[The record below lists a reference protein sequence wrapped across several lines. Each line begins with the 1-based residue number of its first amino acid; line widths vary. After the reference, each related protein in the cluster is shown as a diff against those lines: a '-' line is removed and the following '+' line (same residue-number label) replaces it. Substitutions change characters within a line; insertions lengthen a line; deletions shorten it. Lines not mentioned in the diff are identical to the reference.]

1 MTKTTRVFLAGIV
14 ACAALMGCSDG
25 ADKAQPVTP
34 VAAPSADAGQAKP
47 AEKAEKA
54 AEKKEEV
61 RTGPVATVN
70 GVKITRETY
79 NGELDSL
86 KKRFSMFGGNLPEA
100 QMAKFKQRIIE
111 RLVEEELIRQKLDTE
126 KVEIPEAAIQKE
138 LDDYKGRVPGGAERF
153 EEFLKKTGK
162 TIDDLKVDIKKRL
175 ALKTFLNKDKA
186 LEVTDEACQKYFDEN
201 KKRFATKE
209 RCKAA
214 HILVKTGKD
223 DDKAKNDEVKKKIDA
238 IYKEANKKGTDFAA
252 LAKAKSEGPSAPRG
266 GDLGW
271 FTRGRMVKEFE
282 TAAFSMKPGDVSK
295 PIKTKFGW
303 HVLKLYEREEA
314 GEKKFP
320 EVKEDIVKRL
330 EARKFREARTKF
342 LKDLRDNGKVE
353 VLEKIVIPPP
363 SPASRPAGIPG
374 KPQPMKINPTKLK
387 PTKVTPTKVTPTK
400 VTPKAPAK

>member
-1 MTKTTRVFLAGIV
+1 MSTITRVLLAGML
-14 ACAALMGCSDG
+14 ACAALAGCD
-25 ADKAQPVTP
+25 DTQKAAP
-34 VAAPSADAGQAKP
+34 VAPKDTPAADAGPATP

-54 AEKKEEV
+54 PEKKEEV
-61 RTGPVATVN
+61 QTGPVATVN

-100 QMAKFKQRIIE
+100 QMAKFKQRIID
-111 RLVEEELIRQKLDTE
+111 RLVEEELIKQKLDTE
-126 KVEIPEAAIQKE
+126 KVEVPEAAIQKE
-138 LDDYKGRVPGGAERF
+138 LDEYKGRVPGGADRF

-175 ALKTFLNKDKA
+175 ALKTFLNKEKA
-186 LEVTDEACQKYFDEN
+186 LDVTDEECQKYFDEN

-214 HILVKTGKD
+214 HILIKTGKD
-223 DDKAKNDEVKKKIDA
+223 DDKAKTDEAKKKIDE

-252 LAKAKSEGPSAPRG
+252 LAKTKSEGPSAPRG

-282 TAAFSMKPGDVSK
+282 TAAFSMKPGEVSK
-295 PIKTKFGW
+295 PIQTKFGW

-314 GEKKFP
+314 GEKKFD

-342 LKDLRDNGKVE
+342 LKDLRDNGKVD
-353 VLEKIVIPPP
+353 VHEKIVIPPP
-363 SPASRPAGIPG
+363 SPASRPGGLKLPG
-374 KPQPMKINPTKLK
+374 KQPIKLPTKVS
-387 PTKVTPTKVTPTK
+387 PTKVTPK
-400 VTPKAPAK
+400 VTPKAPAPTK

>member
-1 MTKTTRVFLAGIV
+1 MSIITRVLLAGMF
-14 ACAALMGCSDG
+14 ACAALAGCSETK
-25 ADKAQPVTP
+25 KAEP
-34 VAAPSADAGQAKP
+34 VAPKDTPAADAGPATP

-54 AEKKEEV
+54 PEKKEEV
-61 RTGPVATVN
+61 QTGPVATVN

-100 QMAKFKQRIIE
+100 QMAKFKQRIID
-111 RLVEEELIRQKLDTE
+111 RLVEEELIKQKLDTE
-126 KVEIPEAAIQKE
+126 KVEVPEAAIQKE
-138 LDDYKGRVPGGAERF
+138 LDEYKGRVPGGADRF

-175 ALKTFLNKDKA
+175 ALKTFLNKEKA
-186 LEVTDEACQKYFDEN
+186 LDVTDEECQGYFTEN

-214 HILVKTGKD
+214 HILIKTGKD
-223 DDKAKNDEVKKKIDA
+223 DDEAKTDEAKKKIDE

-252 LAKAKSEGPSAPRG
+252 LAKTKSEGPSAPRG

-295 PIKTKFGW
+295 PIQTKFGW

-314 GEKKFP
+314 GEKKFD

-342 LKDLRDNGKVE
+342 LKDLRDNGKVD
-353 VLEKIVIPPP
+353 VHEKIVIPPP
-363 SPASRPAGIPG
+363 SPASRPGGLKLPG
-374 KPQPMKINPTKLK
+374 KQPIKL
-387 PTKVTPTKVTPTK
+387 PTKVTPTK
-400 VTPKAPAK
+400 VTPKVTPKAPAPTK